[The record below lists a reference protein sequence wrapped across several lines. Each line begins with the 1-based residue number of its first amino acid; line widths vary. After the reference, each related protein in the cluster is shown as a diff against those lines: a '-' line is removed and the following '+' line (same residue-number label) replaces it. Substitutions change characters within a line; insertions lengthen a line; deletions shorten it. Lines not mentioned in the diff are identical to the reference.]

1 MPFYHTLGNIPHK
14 RHTQFRQPDGSLYR
28 EQVVGTKG
36 FSGIQSILYH
46 IRQPTQIKHAEKLGS
61 ATVEY
66 VDFGPLRHRLFKSRD
81 VPQGG
86 DAVSGR
92 RMLLGNAN
100 VTLAVARPTRSMDYH
115 YRNGDGHELIFVHT
129 GEGVLHSQYGRLDFG
144 PGDYVNIPISTTW
157 RMELKGNHHRMLVFE
172 SGHDF
177 EPPQRYRNEYGQLLE
192 NAPYCERDIRG
203 PDELET
209 HEEIGDFEVR
219 VKARGEYHRHI
230 LDHHP
235 LDVVGWDGYLY
246 PYAFN
251 ISDFEP
257 ITGRVHQPPP
267 VHQTWEGWNFVI
279 CSFVPRLFDYHPL
292 AIPAPYNHA
301 NVNSDEVIYYA
312 EGNFMSRKGVEQF
325 DFSLHPGGLPH
336 GPHPGTVEAS
346 IGKPRTEELAVMID
360 TFHPLNVTPFALEH
374 EDERYAYSWVVHD
387 DTHSATTTG

>member
-1 MPFYHTLGNIPHK
+1 MPFYHTLGQIPHK
-14 RHTQFRQPDGSLYR
+14 RHTQFRKPDGSLFR
-28 EQVVGTKG
+28 EQVIGTKG

-46 IRQPTQIKHAEKLGS
+46 VRQPTRIKHVEPLGS
-61 ATVEY
+61 AHVEY
-66 VDFGPLRHRLFKSRD
+66 VDYGPLRHRLFKTRD

-86 DAVSGR
+86 DAVAGR
-92 RMLLGNAN
+92 RVLMGNAN
-100 VTLAVARPTRSMDYH
+100 VTMAVARPTQSMSYH
-115 YRNGDGHELIFVHT
+115 YRNGEAHEMIFVHR

-144 PGDYVNIPISTTW
+144 PGDYLNIPISTTW
-157 RMELKGNHHRMLVFE
+157 RMELTGNDHRLLVFE
-172 SGHDF
+172 SPHDF
-177 EPPQRYRNEYGQLLE
+177 EPPKRYRNEYGQLLE
-192 NAPYCERDIRG
+192 HSPYCERDIRA
-203 PDELET
+203 PSELEAHDET
-209 HEEIGDFEVR
+209 GDFEVR

-251 ISDFEP
+251 IGDFEP

-325 DFSLHPGGLPH
+325 DVSLHPGGLPH

-360 TFHPLNVTPFALEH
+360 TFHPLHVTPFAREH
-374 EDERYAYSWVVHD
+374 EDERYATSWVSHD
-387 DTHSATTTG
+387 DSALSTTSG